1 MNQPPSNDEPDTRR
15 PRWLAW
21 AIGVLAV
28 CIALGM
34 VNLAWLMLTGALGPT
49 VEKDTAPPADVA
61 SAPAT
66 ATTAALPLPLPA
78 TASSCLR
85 CHGVER
91 PYVGPAFVRIAERY
105 RDRAD
110 AQPYLAGKILNGS
123 VGEWGRVIMPRQ
135 VGVTDATAR
144 DLAAWIMQ
152 LAPPAASGAQDAS
165 QSNPASGAAG
175 AAGATGATA
184 R

>member
-1 MNQPPSNDEPDTRR
+1 MTQPPSNDEPDTRR

-49 VEKDTAPPADVA
+49 VEKDTAPPADTA

-66 ATTAALPLPLPA
+66 TTTAALPLPA

-165 QSNPASGAAG
+165 QSNPARGAP
-175 AAGATGATA
+175 GATGATA

>member
-1 MNQPPSNDEPDTRR
+1 MTQPPSSDEPDTRR

-175 AAGATGATA
+175 ATGATA

>member
-1 MNQPPSNDEPDTRR
+1 MTPPPFNDEPDTRR
-15 PRWLAW
+15 PRWVAW
-21 AIGVLAV
+21 AIGLVAV

-34 VNLAWLMLTGALGPT
+34 LNLAWLMLAGALGPT
-49 VEKDTAPPADVA
+49 VEKDTAAPADTA

-66 ATTAALPLPLPA
+66 TTTAALPLPA

-91 PYVGPAFVRIAERY
+91 SYVGPAFISIAERY

-110 AQPYLAGKILNGS
+110 AQPYLAGKIVNGS
-123 VGEWGRVIMPRQ
+123 VGAWGRVIMPRQ
-135 VGVTDATAR
+135 VGITDATAR

-165 QSNPASGAAG
+165 QSNPASGAA
-175 AAGATGATA
+175 A

>member
-1 MNQPPSNDEPDTRR
+1 MTQPPSNDEPDTRR

-49 VEKDTAPPADVA
+49 VEKDTAPPADAA

-66 ATTAALPLPLPA
+66 ATTAALPLPA
-78 TASSCLR
+78 TAGSCLR

-91 PYVGPAFVRIAERY
+91 SYVGPAFVRIAERY

-165 QSNPASGAAG
+165 QSNPARGAP
-175 AAGATGATA
+175 GATA

>member
-1 MNQPPSNDEPDTRR
+1 MTPPPFNDEPDTRR
-15 PRWLAW
+15 PRWVAW
-21 AIGVLAV
+21 AIGVVAV

-34 VNLAWLMLTGALGPT
+34 LNLAWLMLAGALGPT
-49 VEKDTAPPADVA
+49 VEKDTAAPADTA
-61 SAPAT
+61 SAPETAP
-66 ATTAALPLPLPA
+66 ATTAAALQLPA

-91 PYVGPAFVRIAERY
+91 SYVGPAFISIAERY

-110 AQPYLAGKILNGS
+110 AQPYLAGKIVNGS

-135 VGVTDATAR
+135 VGITDATAR
-144 DLAAWIMQ
+144 DVAVWIMQ

-165 QSNPASGAAG
+165 QSNPASGAA
-175 AAGATGATA
+175 A

>member
-1 MNQPPSNDEPDTRR
+1 MTPPPFNDEPDTRR
-15 PRWLAW
+15 PRWVAW
-21 AIGVLAV
+21 AIGVVAV

-34 VNLAWLMLTGALGPT
+34 LNLAWLMLAGALGPT
-49 VEKDTAPPADVA
+49 VEKDTAGPTETA
-61 SAPAT
+61 SAPAP
-66 ATTAALPLPLPA
+66 ATTAALPLPA

-91 PYVGPAFVRIAERY
+91 PYVGPAFISIAERY

-110 AQPYLAGKILNGS
+110 AQPYLAGKIVNGS

-135 VGVTDATAR
+135 VGITDATAR

-152 LAPPAASGAQDAS
+152 LAPPAASGAPGDS
-165 QSNPASGAAG
+165 QNSPANGAA
-175 AAGATGATA
+175 A

>member
-1 MNQPPSNDEPDTRR
+1 MTQPPSNDEPDTRR

-175 AAGATGATA
+175 ATGATA

>member
-1 MNQPPSNDEPDTRR
+1 MIQPPSHDEPDTRR

-49 VEKDTAPPADVA
+49 VEKDTAAPADTA
-61 SAPAT
+61 SAPASVT
-66 ATTAALPLPLPA
+66 TTALPLPA

-110 AQPYLAGKILNGS
+110 AQPYLAGKIVNGS

-152 LAPPAASGAQDAS
+152 LAPSAASGAPGDT
-165 QSNPASGAAG
+165 QSKP
-175 AAGATGATA
+175 
-184 R
+184 

>member
-1 MNQPPSNDEPDTRR
+1 MTQPPFDDERDTRR
-15 PRWLAW
+15 PRWVAW
-21 AIGVLAV
+21 AIGLVAV

-34 VNLAWLMLTGALGPT
+34 LNLAWLMLAGTLGPT
-49 VEKDTAPPADVA
+49 VEKDTAAPADTA

-66 ATTAALPLPLPA
+66 APKAALPLPA

-91 PYVGPAFVRIAERY
+91 SYVGPAFISIAERY

-110 AQPYLAGKILNGS
+110 ARPFLAGKIVNGS

-135 VGVTDATAR
+135 VGITDATAR

-165 QSNPASGAAG
+165 QSNPASGAA
-175 AAGATGATA
+175 A

>member
-1 MNQPPSNDEPDTRR
+1 MTQPPFDDERDTRR
-15 PRWLAW
+15 PRWVAW
-21 AIGVLAV
+21 AIGVVAV

-34 VNLAWLMLTGALGPT
+34 LNLAWLMLAGALGPT
-49 VEKDTAPPADVA
+49 VEKDTAAPADTA

-66 ATTAALPLPLPA
+66 APKAALPLPA

-91 PYVGPAFVRIAERY
+91 SYVGPAFISIAERY

-110 AQPYLAGKILNGS
+110 APPYLAGKIVNGS

-135 VGVTDATAR
+135 VGITDATAR

-152 LAPPAASGAQDAS
+152 LAPPAASAAQDAS
-165 QSNPASGAAG
+165 QSNPASGAA
-175 AAGATGATA
+175 A

>member
-1 MNQPPSNDEPDTRR
+1 MTQPPSNDEPDTRR

-66 ATTAALPLPLPA
+66 ATTAALPLPA

-165 QSNPASGAAG
+165 QSNPASGAAR
-175 AAGATGATA
+175 ATGATA